1 MHFNVLIKTTH
12 LETFRSVCSSDSDPP
27 GDMLQACFA
36 ELPAAPAPGPW
47 GWLPRIVRGRG
58 DGRMPSGQWRRQ
70 VRPTAGPTAPFPTK
84 AVTEPAWR
92 GRGHPGTSG
101 PT

>member
-36 ELPAAPAPGPW
+36 ELPADLHLGP
-47 GWLPRIVRGRG
+47 G
-58 DGRMPSGQWRRQ
+58 DGCRGLCMDGEMGGCRLGSG
-70 VRPTAGPTAPFPTK
+70 AGRSVPLQAPQPPFPL
-84 AVTEPAWR
+84 R
-92 GRGHPGTSG
+92 Q
-101 PT
+101 